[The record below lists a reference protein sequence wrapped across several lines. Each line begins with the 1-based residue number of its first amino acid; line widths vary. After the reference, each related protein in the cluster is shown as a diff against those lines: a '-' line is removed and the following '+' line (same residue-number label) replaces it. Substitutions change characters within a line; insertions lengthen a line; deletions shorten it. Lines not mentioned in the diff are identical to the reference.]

1 MFPARRVN
9 VFGTSKLNEGG
20 TVAFRYGDAGRS
32 ALCTRTRKPTY
43 PEAWLSCADP
53 LGGSRCGTPCGLFGS
68 NGWTTDHSKSVRSK
82 RAIRASMFRCL
93 NQSFSRFENP
103 VMGS

>member
-32 ALCTRTRKPTY
+32 APA
-43 PEAWLSCADP
+43 PENRHTPRLGSPALIP
-53 LGGSRCGTPCGLFGS
+53 LAG
-68 NGWTTDHSKSVRSK
+68 
-82 RAIRASMFRCL
+82 RAAALRAACSAATAGPQTIRNPSD
-93 NQSFSRFENP
+93 QSAPSELQCS
-103 VMGS
+103 GA